1 MAEVNDDV
9 LALAADVV
17 DGRAALPT
25 TALASPVAPGL
36 REVADGI
43 GWVPAFCNVMPV
55 RTDDGLV
62 LVDTS
67 VHFMAAMTHAEV
79 RRWSDAPL
87 HTAVYTHGHVDHA
100 TGMGPWDAEA
110 DAAGR
115 PRARVVAHEAV
126 LGRFDRYRATAGYNG
141 VVNQRQFNMPGLGWP
156 TEFRLPDTTYETEMT
171 VSVGGR
177 VLELHHARGETDD
190 HTWITLAG
198 ERVLYPGDLFIWCS
212 PNAGNP
218 QKVQRY
224 AKDWADAL
232 RAMLET
238 QPELLLPSHGLPLA
252 GADRIHRV
260 LSTTAELL
268 DVLHDGTLQRMNDGW
283 SLDAIVHD
291 VTVPAHLAELP
302 WLAPVYD
309 EPEFVV
315 RNVWRLYGGW
325 WDGDPARLHPPPAD
339 ALAAEVA
346 AAAGGAGALA
356 QRARDLLAAGD
367 DRLAGQFARWA
378 LLAAPDDPAVRA
390 VHTEVFTERTARATS
405 TMAKGIYGAA
415 ARDSAATSDSND
427 A

>member
-1 MAEVNDDV
+1 MAGATDDV

-17 DGRAALPT
+17 DGRAELPQT
-25 TALASPVAPGL
+25 GLVLGVAPGL
-36 REVADGI
+36 REIADGI

-110 DAAGR
+110 DDAGR

-141 VVNQRQFNMPGLGWP
+141 VINERQMNLPGLQWP
-156 TEFRLPDTTYETEMT
+156 TDYRMPDETYRSAMALD
-171 VSVGGR
+171 VGGR
-177 VLELHHARGETDD
+177 TLQLQHARGETDD
-190 HTWITLAG
+190 HTWLFLES

-232 RAMLET
+232 RAMIALE
-238 QPELLLPSHGLPLA
+238 PEIMLPSHGLPLA
-252 GADRIHRV
+252 GAERIRRV

-268 DVLHDGTLQRMNDGW
+268 DVLHDETLVRMNEGQP
-283 SLDAIVHD
+283 LDRIVLE
-291 VTVPAHLAELP
+291 VTVPEHLADLP
-302 WLAPVYD
+302 WLAPIYD

-325 WDGDPARLHPPPAD
+325 WDGDPAHLHPPPAD

-346 AAAGGAGALA
+346 AAAGGAHALA
-356 QRARDLLAAGD
+356 QRAQELLADGD
-367 DRLAGQFARWA
+367 GRLAAQFARWA
-378 LLAAPDDPAVRA
+378 LLAAPDDSAVRA
-390 VHTEVFTERTARATS
+390 IHADVFTERVQQATS
-405 TMAKGIYGAA
+405 TMAKGIYRTAV
-415 ARDSAATSDSND
+415 RDTVPGDT
-427 A
+427 